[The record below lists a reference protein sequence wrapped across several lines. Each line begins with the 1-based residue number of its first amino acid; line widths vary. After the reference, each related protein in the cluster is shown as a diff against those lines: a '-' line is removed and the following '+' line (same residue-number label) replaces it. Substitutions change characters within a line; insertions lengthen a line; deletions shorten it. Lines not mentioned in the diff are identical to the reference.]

1 MSVPIDETYVSLE
14 KQKILKRLLKS
25 RGIKIDGDLEDL
37 VIRMD
42 MTLYAKQY
50 IDAYKGF
57 HSNKEITKEELKALK
72 EVKK

>member
-14 KQKILKRLLKS
+14 KQKILKRLLES

-37 VIRMD
+37 VISMD
-42 MTLYAKQY
+42 LLLYAQKS

-57 HSNKEITKEELKALK
+57 HSNKQITKEELKGLK